1 VFRRLASD
9 LPRADEIRLDG
20 RMVLYTLGC
29 AVFVT
34 VLCGVLPAIRGTR
47 DSVAGALGEAGRTQ
61 VSTRHSLQWLLVAVQ
76 VALSVT
82 LLAGAGLLLRSVHEL
97 SRANGGFDSSRVLTF
112 QMSGSWSENLAQAI
126 PRIDRA
132 LEGIRAIPGVEAA
145 AVTVVPPGVPTAFEQ
160 ELELVERPADDNR
173 RILAENRGVTAS
185 YFDTLRIPVV
195 GGELCRER
203 PFTAAWGEVMVNR
216 SFVERYFPGS
226 SPIGLHFKGFRR
238 PSRIVGIVG
247 DARERGLDREP
258 APTVYFCAV
267 PALATRVFLV
277 RTRGEPMAMAQAV
290 RLRIKELD
298 PIRSVYDITP
308 LDERIGDSFAENR
321 LRTVLLVLF
330 AVTALLLA
338 CVGLYGTL
346 GYIVSLRRREVGLRL
361 ALGAS
366 RTAILKHFL
375 TKGLRVVALACA
387 CGLMLSFAFSQALS
401 GMLYGVSASD
411 PVTLSAVALI
421 VLVVAG
427 LASLIPAARAA
438 LVEPMRVLR
447 NE

>member
-1 VFRRLASD
+1 
-9 LPRADEIRLDG
+9 
-20 RMVLYTLGC
+20 
-29 AVFVT
+29 
-34 VLCGVLPAIRGTR
+34 
-47 DSVAGALGEAGRTQ
+47 
-61 VSTRHSLQWLLVAVQ
+61 
-76 VALSVT
+76 
-82 LLAGAGLLLRSVHEL
+82 
-97 SRANGGFDSSRVLTF
+97 
-112 QMSGSWSENLAQAI
+112 
-126 PRIDRA
+126 
-132 LEGIRAIPGVEAA
+132 
-145 AVTVVPPGVPTAFEQ
+145 
-160 ELELVERPADDNR
+160 
-173 RILAENRGVTAS
+173 
-185 YFDTLRIPVV
+185 
-195 GGELCRER
+195 
-203 PFTAAWGEVMVNR
+203 MVNR

-277 RTRGEPMAMAQAV
+277 RTRGEPMAIAQAV